1 MNFWPDTHHSLLER
15 LADPADG
22 LAWQHFEDCYQS
34 AIYRLARSRG
44 LQPEEAKDVVQEV
57 FLAVHRRAAQWKPS
71 GHPGSFRAW
80 LAETTRR
87 HVFASL
93 RFREKNGRS
102 LLDVDDPIA
111 PNAVHGDDEYDNEEY
126 DNEEYGNEEYGND
139 ENGDNEHGDGEPRG
153 KELQEWLFYQAVA
166 EIEKE
171 ANPQHWKAFWM
182 TAIEGVDTAT
192 AAQTLGLK
200 IGTIY
205 SIRSRLLGLIKERI
219 RSLGQIGTDG
229 RNS

>member
-87 HVFASL
+87 QVFASL

-102 LLDVDDPIA
+102 LLEVDDPTT
-111 PNAVHGDDEYDNEEY
+111 PNAEHGDDEY
-126 DNEEYGNEEYGND
+126 GND
-139 ENGDNEHGDGEPRG
+139 EYGDNEHGDGEPGG
-153 KELQEWLFYQAVA
+153 KERQEWLFYQAVA

-171 ANPQHWKAFWM
+171 ANPQHWQAFWM

>member
-87 HVFASL
+87 QVFASL

-102 LLDVDDPIA
+102 LLEVDDPIT
-111 PNAVHGDDEYDNEEY
+111 PNAEHGDDEY
-126 DNEEYGNEEYGND
+126 GND
-139 ENGDNEHGDGEPRG
+139 EYGDDEHGDGEPRG
-153 KELQEWLFYQAVA
+153 KERQEWLFYQAVA

>member
-87 HVFASL
+87 QVFASL

-102 LLDVDDPIA
+102 LLEIDDPMTL
-111 PNAVHGDDEYDNEEY
+111 D
-126 DNEEYGNEEYGND
+126 
-139 ENGDNEHGDGEPRG
+139 
-153 KELQEWLFYQAVA
+153 KEQEDPEWREKDQQEWLFYQAVA
-166 EIEKE
+166 EVEKE
-171 ANPQHWKAFWM
+171 ANPQHWQAFWM
-182 TAIEGVDTAT
+182 TTIEGVDTTT
-192 AAQTLGLK
+192 AARTLGIK
-200 IGTIY
+200 IGTMY
-205 SIRSRLLGLIKERI
+205 SIKSRLLGLIKERI
-219 RSLGQIGTDG
+219 RSLGQFDTEG
-229 RNS
+229 RSS

>member
-87 HVFASL
+87 QVFASL

-102 LLDVDDPIA
+102 LLEVDDPIT
-111 PNAVHGDDEYDNEEY
+111 PNAEHGDDEY
-126 DNEEYGNEEYGND
+126 GND
-139 ENGDNEHGDGEPRG
+139 EYGDDEHGDGEPRG
-153 KELQEWLFYQAVA
+153 KERQEWLFYQAVA

-219 RSLGQIGTDG
+219 RSLCQIGTDG

>member
-1 MNFWPDTHHSLLER
+1 MNFWPDTQHSLLER

-57 FLAVHRRAAQWKPS
+57 FLAVHRRAAQWQPS

-80 LAETTRR
+80 LTETTRR
-87 HVFASL
+87 QVFASL
-93 RFREKNGRS
+93 RFREKGGRS
-102 LLDVDDPIA
+102 LADIDDPIV
-111 PNAVHGDDEYDNEEY
+111 PPTEYSD
-126 DNEEYGNEEYGND
+126 
-139 ENGDNEHGDGEPRG
+139 
-153 KELQEWLFYQAVA
+153 KERHEWLFYQAVA

-171 ANPQHWKAFWM
+171 ANPQHWQAFWM

-192 AAQTLGLK
+192 VARTLGIK
-200 IGTIY
+200 IGTAY
-205 SIRSRLLGLIKERI
+205 SIKSRLLALIKERI
-219 RSLGQIGTDG
+219 QSLSQIDSEGERS
-229 RNS
+229 

>member
-1 MNFWPDTHHSLLER
+1 MNFWPDTHHSLLQR

-57 FLAVHRRAAQWKPS
+57 LLAVHRRAAQWKPS

-87 HVFASL
+87 QVFASI

-102 LLDVDDPIA
+102 LLEVDDPMTPIA
-111 PNAVHGDDEYDNEEY
+111 EHGDDEYRD
-126 DNEEYGNEEYGND
+126 D
-139 ENGDNEHGDGEPRG
+139 ERGDDEHGEAGRRG
-153 KELQEWLFYQAVA
+153 KDCQEWLFYQAVA

-171 ANPQHWKAFWM
+171 ANPQHWQAFWM

-192 AAQTLGLK
+192 AAQTLGIK
-200 IGTIY
+200 IGTMY
-205 SIRSRLLGLIKERI
+205 SIKSRLLGLIKERI
-219 RSLGQIGTDG
+219 RSLGQIDTNGGD
-229 RNS
+229 S